1 MGIGQRSYKAA
12 RFSLSLLS
20 AGIFCILAA
29 GAQARAEAPVP
40 LGGIAVEE
48 PGPVHLSRLDLIL
61 TPAIIEARYQ
71 FQNMSGEAV
80 EKDVRFS
87 LPPQPV
93 KAAQGQGGALNRN
106 AIGFTLSAD
115 KRFPDLEAR
124 PNAILKDVD
133 GTVLDVTD
141 DLTRAGIPL
150 TADLAAIGKA
160 AEKLDPLTR
169 KSLVSSGI
177 LGREGTEDA
186 GPRWSLARHYVYRQR
201 FPVNDIVKIEHS
213 YRPISAQG
221 YFQVSGLLAE
231 KYCINDESM
240 GMLEGKNTRS
250 LRKRRRPLFA
260 QEIEYDLETANAP
273 IAMFNLVMNPAD
285 NEAALFTCMKGVKD
299 NGKGTYAAAYENF
312 TPSGPLKVLVV
323 Y

>member
-1 MGIGQRSYKAA
+1 MRIGQRRFKAA
-12 RFSLSLLS
+12 RVALSLLTAGTFCVLS
-20 AGIFCILAA
+20 AGAET
-29 GAQARAEAPVP
+29 RAEAPVP

-80 EKDVRFS
+80 EKEVRFS

-93 KAAQGQGGALNRN
+93 AGGAQENVLSRK
-106 AIGFTLSAD
+106 AIDFTLSAD
-115 KRFPDLEAR
+115 RRFPELEAR
-124 PNAILKDVD
+124 PRAILKDID
-133 GTVLDVTD
+133 GTLLDVTGA
-141 DLTRAGIPL
+141 LHRADIPL
-150 TADLAAIGKA
+150 TADLAEINKSLGR
-160 AEKLDPLTR
+160 LDPLQR

-177 LGREGTEDA
+177 LGREGTADE

-201 FPVNDIVKIEHS
+201 FPLNDIVKIEHS
-213 YRPISAQG
+213 YRPLNAQD

-231 KYCINDESM
+231 KYCIDDESM

-260 QEIEYDLETANAP
+260 QEIEYDLETVNAP

>member
-29 GAQARAEAPVP
+29 GAQARAEKAVP
-40 LGGIAVEE
+40 LGGILIEE
-48 PGPVHLSRLDLIL
+48 PGPVRLSRLDLIL
-61 TPAIIEARYQ
+61 TPAIFEARYQ

-87 LPPQPV
+87 LPPRPV
-93 KAAQGQGGALNRN
+93 AGGKQEDVLSRKA
-106 AIGFTLSAD
+106 IDFMLSAD
-115 KRFPDLEAR
+115 KRFPYLEAR

-177 LGREGTEDA
+177 LGREGTEGA

-285 NEAALFTCMKGVKD
+285 NEAALFTCM
-299 NGKGTYAAAYENF
+299 
-312 TPSGPLKVLVV
+312 SGAFHLHERRERQRQRHLRRRL
-323 Y
+323 

>member
-1 MGIGQRSYKAA
+1 MRIGQRRFKAA
-12 RFSLSLLS
+12 RVLL
-20 AGIFCILAA
+20 GLLTA
-29 GAQARAEAPVP
+29 GAFCAGAEARAEAPVP

-80 EKDVRFS
+80 EKEVRFS

-93 KAAQGQGGALNRN
+93 AGAQENALSRKA
-106 AIGFTLSAD
+106 IDFTLSAD
-115 KRFPDLEAR
+115 RRFPELEAR
-124 PNAILKDVD
+124 PRAILKDID
-133 GTVLDVTD
+133 GTLLDVTGQ
-141 DLTRAGIPL
+141 LRRADIPL
-150 TADLAAIGKA
+150 TADLGEIKKSLGR
-160 AEKLDPLTR
+160 LDPLQR

-177 LGREGTEDA
+177 LGREGTADE

-201 FPVNDIVKIEHS
+201 FPLNDIVKIEHS
-213 YRPISAQG
+213 YRPLNAQD

-231 KYCINDESM
+231 KYCIDDESM

-260 QEIEYDLETANAP
+260 QEIEYDLETVNAP